1 MDDDLLDGCDLDFT
15 DAPTSDDDLD
25 GVVLFADVSDD
36 PAAIEERRAEWQELL
51 ADAP

>member
-15 DAPTSDDDLD
+15 EAPTNDEDLD
-25 GVVLFADVSDD
+25 AVVLFADVSDD
-36 PAAIEERRAEWQELL
+36 QAVIDARRAEWQELF